1 MKITIYEF
9 YTSFTSN
16 IWFIFIYFESFKRL
30 SIFFYH
36 VFLNYALHINN
47 QYFCFLWFPKHPHLN
62 CFLIYFAIFLLSGF
76 IFFVCFW
83 CFVWFFC
90 FFLWF
95 VCFLGKHNWRG
106 SLNCKRKL
114 TWSLFSFS
122 QLNNDPTVLSGVDYL
137 SRRQSIANS
146 CYVSLNLYRVCLK
159 LLRPKKEQKFKEAK
173 NSAKLCNVS
182 CTQHIWEDDFF
193 SLTEISFHGRK
204 I

>member
-1 MKITIYEF
+1 MFSLVPKAPTPKLFSHLLCYFPSFWF
-9 YTSFTSN
+9 Y
-16 IWFIFIYFESFKRL
+16 IFCLFL
-30 SIFFYH
+30 
-36 VFLNYALHINN
+36 VFCL
-47 QYFCFLWFPKHPHLN
+47 
-62 CFLIYFAIFLLSGF
+62 
-76 IFFVCFW
+76 V
-83 CFVWFFC
+83 FC

-95 VCFLGKHNWRG
+95 VCFLGKHNWRR

-122 QLNNDPTVLSGVDYL
+122 QLNNDPTVLSRVDYL

-193 SLTEISFHGRK
+193 LLTEISFHGRK